1 MWLLLLVQG
10 PQPVSAG
17 AITEYMRNNLG
28 NLFQNRG
35 KSEPEAE
42 QPTLQT
48 QVSGDNEV
56 KVQPLPTLTA
66 SAMLY
71 VSGSC

>member
-1 MWLLLLVQG
+1 M
-10 PQPVSAG
+10 SAG

-56 KVQPLPTLTA
+56 KVQPLPTVPV
-66 SAMLY
+66 SATLH
-71 VSGSC
+71 VSDSC